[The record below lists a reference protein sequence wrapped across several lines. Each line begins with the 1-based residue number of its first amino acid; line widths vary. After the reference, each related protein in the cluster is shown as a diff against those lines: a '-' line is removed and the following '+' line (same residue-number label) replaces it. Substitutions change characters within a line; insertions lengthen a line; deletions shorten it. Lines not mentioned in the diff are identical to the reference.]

1 MRSGLRSP
9 CAAPV
14 RLSTSSSIRRCAAKP
29 TISRSKSASE
39 LFSSSVRRLIISSLI
54 VGSSVS
60 VEGLATKPYR
70 RSAMTTAMDKWP
82 AAARLVAV
90 AAAGHLPT
98 APTPPQGARPWVSM
112 VWGYDTSQE
121 HIPEWFC
128 ENGLATPELR
138 QNCLDH
144 NMKATV
150 TYTSRPGWTNDHGQP
165 CREYTTRPQGSVVL
179 EYGVAC

>member
-1 MRSGLRSP
+1 
-9 CAAPV
+9 
-14 RLSTSSSIRRCAAKP
+14 
-29 TISRSKSASE
+29 
-39 LFSSSVRRLIISSLI
+39 
-54 VGSSVS
+54 
-60 VEGLATKPYR
+60 
-70 RSAMTTAMDKWP
+70 
-82 AAARLVAV
+82 
-90 AAAGHLPT
+90 
-98 APTPPQGARPWVSM
+98 M

-138 QNCLDH
+138 QKCLDH

-179 EYGVAC
+179 EYGVACRGTDGLWRIVPCPGSEGRYGNRRAKSGTNYGTNEPNATKIRGHNTFRSVCRLPGRSPGSDCVTPHASPPARPGRCRMTPLPGLPSRPVWIA